1 MSAAATTGRRI
12 GVLGAAGRMGQM
24 LVRQIAETAGAVLAA
39 ACDRP
44 GHAAIGRD
52 AGEFAGLERLGIAI
66 GADAAAIFRASEVVI
81 DFTGPEATAAHAALA
96 EQAGTALVIGTTGLK
111 PEHQQAIDR
120 AAHKIAIVQAA
131 NFSAGV
137 TLLAALTEQVAR
149 ALGPAYD
156 IEILEMHHRHKVD
169 APSGTALALG
179 AAAAKGRKLAPDA
192 SAIRGR
198 DGITGERPVGPI
210 GFASLRGGDVAGD
223 HSVIFAGPGERLEL
237 VHKASS
243 RQVFAAGAVQAALWV
258 CGKQA
263 GRYDMRA
270 VLGLE

>member
-1 MSAAATTGRRI
+1 LSGAATTGRRI

-24 LVRQIAETAGAVLAA
+24 LVRQIAETDGAVLAA

-52 AGEFAGLERLGIAI
+52 AGQLAGLETLGIAI
-66 GADAAAIFRASEVVI
+66 GADPAALFQASEVVI
-81 DFTGPEATAAHAALA
+81 DFTSPDATASYADLAAKS
-96 EQAGTALVIGTTGLK
+96 GTALVIGTTGLK
-111 PEHQQAIDR
+111 PEHIAAIDR
-120 AAHKIAIVQAA
+120 AAHKIVIVQAA

-137 TLLAALTEQVAR
+137 TLLTALTEQVAR
-149 ALGPAYD
+149 TLGPVYD

-179 AAAAKGRKLAPDA
+179 AAAAKGRGLALEQ

-198 DGITGERPVGPI
+198 DGITGERAIGPI
-210 GFASLRGGDVAGD
+210 GFAALRGGDVAGD

-237 VHKASS
+237 VHKASG
-243 RQVFAAGAVQAALWV
+243 RQVFAAGAVQAALWTA
-258 CGKQA
+258 GKPA

-270 VLGLE
+270 VLGL